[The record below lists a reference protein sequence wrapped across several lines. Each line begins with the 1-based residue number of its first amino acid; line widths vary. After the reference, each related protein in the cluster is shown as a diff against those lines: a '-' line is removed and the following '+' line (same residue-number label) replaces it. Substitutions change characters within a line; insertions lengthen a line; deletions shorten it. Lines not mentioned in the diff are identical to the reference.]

1 MEKFYLE
8 EVNIDRKE
16 EVLEYINEHIKYG
29 SDLNGTSSL
38 KRIVENNM
46 SYEDWLEETTRLKEK
61 EYAEVNKLVP
71 ATTYFTI
78 RESDNKIVGMVNLRH
93 YLNDYLKK
101 YGGHIG
107 YGIRPT
113 ERRKGY
119 AKIQLYLVLIEA
131 QKLGLDKVMVDCVS
145 TNEGSEKTIKA
156 LGGLFDEKVHE
167 ENRNIY
173 LNNYWINVNESVKQY
188 ENIYGNNISVKV
200 KKR

>member
-8 EVNIDRKE
+8 EVNIDRKD
-16 EVLEYINEHIKYG
+16 EVLEYINVHIKYG

>member
-1 MEKFYLE
+1 
-8 EVNIDRKE
+8 
-16 EVLEYINEHIKYG
+16 
-29 SDLNGTSSL
+29 
-38 KRIVENNM
+38 M

-93 YLNDYLKK
+93 YLNNYLKK